1 MTYVRLAAISLLL
14 LCSQLTFADSIKT
27 YWITSISMQLS
38 PNDGSGDDLLFSF
51 TGPHIQFSGLGGMEC
66 TDCFTDPIYGNPGFS
81 ASYGSIVFVDSFM
94 IDGVAY
100 SGDLV
105 GFNNLFDGSGGV
117 LPLVSGF
124 AGEGDTWSPLGG

>member
-66 TDCFTDPIYGNPGFS
+66 TDCFTDPIYGDPGFS